1 MQYKVLIVEDDEDTA
16 AIAAMTLTKL
26 GFAVESVQDGSK
38 AIPKMKEW
46 QPHVVVLD
54 LELPGQNGLQILQQ
68 MFLDPV
74 LRDLIIIANTVH
86 MDAKDDLG
94 FAFYYHYRKMRNQ
107 EPVMINKL
115 QTEDEGGIDLPFAI
129 AQMLGQK
136 FGTLPQQLAYYIRKK
151 YPDNPSF
158 DVV

>member
-1 MQYKVLIVEDDEDTA
+1 MEYKVLIIEDDVAVAEA
-16 AIAAMTLTKL
+16 ASSNLRACGLISKVINRGDLAISTL
-26 GFAVESVQDGSK
+26 
-38 AIPKMKEW
+38 KEW

-54 LELPGQNGLQILQQ
+54 LGLPGQSGLQILQQ
-68 MFLDPV
+68 MFLDPD

-94 FAFYYHYRKMRNQ
+94 FAYYYHYRKIKNE

-115 QTEDEGGIDLPFAI
+115 QSTEDRTVDLPLAI

-136 FGTLPQQLAYYIRKK
+136 FGSIPKPLAEYLQKK